1 MNSPAIELCSATAV
15 RGGRPIWSDA
25 DLSVP
30 EGAFTAVIGPNGSG
44 KSTLAEV
51 ILGLVPL
58 GAGSA
63 SVFGRPVRRGNPAIG
78 LVPQR
83 RALANAT
90 EIRCRDLVRA
100 GATGTR
106 WGIGLRSGRDAT
118 DRALAAVG
126 AAEWADERLG
136 LLSGGQ
142 QQRVSIAAALV
153 AQPGLLILDEPL
165 TGLDLAGQVDLV
177 ELVHG
182 INRRDGVTVLFITH
196 DLNPVLDHIDSAVF
210 LTGGRAHFAPV
221 DEVIEPDL
229 LSRIYGTPVQV
240 SRTADG
246 CVFTRAE

>member
-1 MNSPAIELCSATAV
+1 MTRTAIELCSATAV
-15 RGGRPIWSDA
+15 RGGRSIWSDA
-25 DLSVP
+25 QLSVP
-30 EGAFTAVIGPNGSG
+30 DGAFTAVIGPNGSG

-58 GAGSA
+58 AAGSA
-63 SVFGRPVRRGNPAIG
+63 TVFGRPVRRGNPTIG

-90 EIRCRDLVRA
+90 EIRCRDLVRT

-126 AAEWADERLG
+126 GAEWADRRLG

-153 AQPGLLILDEPL
+153 AQPRLLILDEPL

-210 LTGGRAHFAPV
+210 LTGGRAQVAPV
-221 DEVIEPDL
+221 DEVIEPGL